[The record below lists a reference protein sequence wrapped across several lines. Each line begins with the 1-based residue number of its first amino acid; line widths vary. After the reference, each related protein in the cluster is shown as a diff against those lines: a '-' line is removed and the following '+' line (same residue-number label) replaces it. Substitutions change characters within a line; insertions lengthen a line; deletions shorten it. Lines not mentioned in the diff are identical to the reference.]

1 MAYTDEII
9 TLAHGGGGRL
19 YHQLVEQVFLPAFD
33 NKYLRELGDSAV
45 CAISGQQL
53 AMTTDS
59 YVVQPRFFPG
69 GDIGR
74 LAVCGTVNDLSM
86 SGAVPAYLT
95 VGMILEAGLPMEE
108 LRRVCAS
115 MATAAREAGVYLVT
129 GDTKVVEKGRGD
141 GIYINT
147 AGVGFF
153 PQGRKP
159 YPQRIQDGDCLLL
172 SGNVGDHGLCIMAAR
187 EQLDFDPPLFS
198 DAAPLNDLAGTIRDA
213 VPNIHAMRDPTRG
226 GVAAVVNEWC
236 GEGLSIAL
244 EERAVPL
251 SQPVRAAGGILGID
265 PLYVANEGKLVLA
278 VTEDD
283 AEAALRAMRNH
294 PLGRN
299 AAIIGRVINDGRG
312 LAYVT
317 TEYGSSRLLDMPYA
331 EQLPR
336 IC

>member
-86 SGAVPAYLT
+86 SGATPAYLT

-115 MATAAREAGVYLVT
+115 MAEAAREAGVYLVT

-153 PQGRKP
+153 PPGRKP
-159 YPQRIQDGDCLLL
+159 YPQRVQEEDCLLL

-198 DAAPLNDLAGTIRDA
+198 DAAPLNDLARTIQDA

-244 EERAVPL
+244 EE
-251 SQPVRAAGGILGID
+251 
-265 PLYVANEGKLVLA
+265 
-278 VTEDD
+278 
-283 AEAALRAMRNH
+283 
-294 PLGRN
+294 
-299 AAIIGRVINDGRG
+299 
-312 LAYVT
+312 
-317 TEYGSSRLLDMPYA
+317 
-331 EQLPR
+331 
-336 IC
+336 